1 MSLLGAL
8 LGAFDVEGLMNSG
21 QGQAQQ
27 ALSPAQYPAAYEAA
41 LQNFNSIPDRLP
53 RLTPRGA
60 KLLTIAAYEAALQNF
75 NSIPDRLPRLT
86 PRGAKLLAI
95 LVTARMRL
103 VTEALPASELQSFCR
118 PHHVL
123 WTVR

>member
-1 MSLLGAL
+1 MDSLLTASVGGTIQMA
-8 LGAFDVEGLMNSG
+8 
-21 QGQAQQ
+21 
-27 ALSPAQYPAAYEAA
+27 YP
-41 LQNFNSIPDRLP
+41 
-53 RLTPRGA
+53 
-60 KLLTIAAYEAALQNF
+60 AAYEAALQNF